1 MAISMASLRR
11 GNERKPP
18 RILLYGTHGQGKT
31 SFAAG
36 APNPVFLQ
44 TEDGFGEIV
53 ADTFGLLKTYDEVV
67 EAAAVLCNEEHDFQ
81 TVILDS
87 MDWLEPMVQAEACE
101 QNGWKNIEQ
110 PGFGKGYIA
119 ALDVWRT
126 LMDGFNIMRDRGMTI
141 IMLAHAEAKRFESP
155 EVEAYDRY
163 GPKLQ
168 KAASALIQEHVDC
181 VWFLNQRVSIVRD
194 DKKDSNSRA
203 RGVGGGQRVLCTA
216 ERPAY
221 LAKNRYS
228 MPDQITMP
236 NDPAAMWPEVA
247 KHIPFYTQPTKG

>member
-11 GNERKPP
+11 GNEPKPP

-31 SFAAG
+31 SLGAG

-44 TEDGFGEIV
+44 TEDGLGLLD
-53 ADTFGLLKTYDEVV
+53 APTFGLLRSYEEVMDALRALYI
-67 EAAAVLCNEEHDFQ
+67 EDHDRQ
-81 TVILDS
+81 TVVLDS
-87 MDWLEPMVQAEACE
+87 LDWLEPMLWAETCA
-101 QNGWKNIEQ
+101 QNGWKDIEA
-110 PGFGKGYIA
+110 PGYGKGYA
-119 ALDVWRT
+119 ASLDVWRSI
-126 LMDGFNIMRDRGMTI
+126 LDGLTALRDTKAMTV
-141 IMLAHAEAKRFESP
+141 IMLAHSEPKRFESP

-168 KAASALIQEHVDC
+168 KGASALVQEHVDC

-194 DKKDSNSRA
+194 DKKDSSSRA
-203 RGVGGGQRVLCTA
+203 RGVGGGQRVLSTA

-236 NDPAAMWPEVA
+236 DDPAAMWA
-247 KHIPFYTQPTKG
+247 AASKHIPYFNQVKE